1 MEETLKDG
9 RSFQRA
15 AEVDALCGI
24 HQFNGK
30 DMFQVIHHFIKFGS
44 CVGAH
49 AYVVFLSVGGDDGV
63 ARSRIAVH
71 FILADHRSGG
81 ILRNHKAG
89 VQTGVG
95 NQEFR

>member
-1 MEETLKDG
+1 MEETLKDWG
-9 RSFQRA
+9 SFLRA
-15 AEVDALCGI
+15 AEVDALCSI
-24 HQFNGK
+24 HQFDGK
-30 DMFQVIHHFIKFGS
+30 DMFQVVHHFIEFGS
-44 CVGAH
+44 GVGAH

-71 FILADHRSGG
+71 FILADHRSGS
-81 ILRNHKAG
+81 ILRNHETG